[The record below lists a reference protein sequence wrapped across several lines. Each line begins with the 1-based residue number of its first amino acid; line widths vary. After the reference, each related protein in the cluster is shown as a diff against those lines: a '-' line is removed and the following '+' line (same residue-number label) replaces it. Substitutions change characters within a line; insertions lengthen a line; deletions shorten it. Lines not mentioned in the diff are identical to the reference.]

1 MSGLP
6 HQQAGERVV
15 AAGTTLRFALLI
27 ALLMVAS
34 SSMMDSTL
42 WVFSDSSGNGCSLA
56 AGVDSSRSSDLTATA
71 AVLDQAD
78 AFEACVARYSSV
90 PGWWSLA
97 WPAALLAAAGVL
109 FLGLPAWK
117 ARRGRVVPL
126 AAVDHDGEILRVL
139 EELTAAA
146 GLARVPR
153 VVVDPGTA
161 ATGAVVFG
169 RNHRPTLCLH
179 GGLLARRTTD
189 PDGFRAVLLHELAH
203 VRNGDVTVTYITVAL
218 WRVFVGMVLLP
229 YLAIYVTMFV
239 NAVGSPLLVGELPMF
254 VRGLLLTVVLVG
266 LVHLARADVLRSR
279 EVYADLAAVR
289 WGAAPR
295 AWAVTTPDPVG
306 GRSRRIVGR
315 FAELWR
321 THPRW
326 DLRRDALADP
336 AALFGVR
343 ALPMFL
349 TGVAAWLF
357 TSQASDVLGSRDLT
371 GAWALQGMSLVAA
384 VLVTGSVGVVLW
396 RAVTHAVLTARAVPS
411 GVRAGLWLGVGMATG
426 NLVMSDLAL
435 LQWLPTRPAILVLVV
450 LVGVTFAWWTAQ
462 CARLWASVRQGRTN
476 RLVMTLTLT
485 AAGLVLSSW
494 FAWWRLNGLLFA
506 YGWPFDSVGLRQLLE
521 RGQTPGDIAE
531 HGAALSVIAT
541 VGSLLHTL
549 PDRPL
554 ELSALAALWVVP
566 LLAWTVRPAVAASAA
581 PESGAPAG
589 AVDDAQATGEALPP
603 LRRAVLPGLLTGAAC
618 WVAVAAVMAYL
629 HAWQPPPGQRGL
641 LHVWIYLAW
650 ALVALVAAATAA
662 AVVVA
667 SVSTTRYRLI
677 MALIAAQTATVVGA
691 AGLMVLA
698 SLDGCLGPLD
708 TIRATCHRGPADAL
722 WQEIPFVL
730 TAGPVLAVIVAV
742 LSTAGV
748 SAVRAAWRC
757 TARRAT
763 DVPSRARRRGGLA
776 IRRIGVGV
784 LCAATLGVVA
794 LEVAHPAPERS
805 TGFDATAPRRL
816 SAADP
821 QVVSV
826 EIRARQVT
834 AWMQYG
840 GTDLLKRFPVEAG
853 DFARYLEA
861 PTPDASGKPK
871 LDSSIIHSHCLGLG
885 GLARDARAYFRIPDV
900 EAQSHWR
907 TYITELEQ
915 SARDC
920 QRAVDENNGQVLLS
934 AVQKLDA
941 AQKAFGAA
949 VTRIKTVLDAGRR

>member
-1 MSGLP
+1 M
-6 HQQAGERVV
+6 V

-27 ALLMVAS
+27 ALLVVAS
-34 SSMMDSTL
+34 SSMMDSAL

-90 PGWWSLA
+90 SGWWSLA
-97 WPAALLAAAGVL
+97 WPAALLVAAAVL

-126 AAVDHDGEILRVL
+126 AAVDQDGEILRAL
-139 EELTAAA
+139 EGLAAAA
-146 GLARVPR
+146 GLARMPR

-161 ATGAVVFG
+161 STGAVVFG
-169 RNHRPTLCLH
+169 RSRRPTMCLH

-203 VRNGDVTVTYITVAL
+203 IRNGDVTITYITVAL

-229 YLAIYVTMFV
+229 YLAIEMTIFV
-239 NAVGSPLLVGELPMF
+239 NAMRSPFFVGELPMLA
-254 VRGLLLTVVLVG
+254 RGLLLTVVLVG

-295 AWAVTTPDPVG
+295 AWAVTAAPDPVG
-306 GRSRRIVGR
+306 GRLRRIGGR
-315 FAELWR
+315 FVELWR

-349 TGVAAWLF
+349 TGVAASLLTF
-357 TSQASDVLGSRDLT
+357 QASDILGARGLT
-371 GAWALQGMSLVAA
+371 DAWALQAMALVAA

-411 GVRAGLWLGVGMATG
+411 GVRAGLWLGVGLAAS
-426 NLVMSDLAL
+426 NLVMSDLSL
-435 LQWLPTRPAILVLVV
+435 LQWLPTRPAILLLVV
-450 LVGVTFAWWTAQ
+450 LVGVVFAWWTAQ
-462 CARLWASVRQGRTN
+462 CAQLWAGLGQGRTT
-476 RLVMTLTLT
+476 RLVMALTLT

-494 FAWWRLNGLLFA
+494 FAWWRLNGVLFA
-506 YGWPFDSVGLRQLLE
+506 YEWPFDSAGLRQLLE
-521 RGQTPGDIAE
+521 QGQTPGDIAE

-541 VGSLLHTL
+541 VGSLLNTL
-549 PDRPL
+549 PTRPL
-554 ELSALAALWVVP
+554 ELLAFAALWVVP
-566 LLAWTVRPAVAASAA
+566 LLAWTVRPTVATPA
-581 PESGAPAG
+581 PASGAPAG
-589 AVDDAQATGEALPP
+589 AVDDAQAAGEALPP
-603 LRRAVLPGLLTGAAC
+603 LRRALLPGLLTGAVC

-629 HAWQPPPGQRGL
+629 HGWQPPPGQRGL

-650 ALVALVAAATAA
+650 VLVAFVAAALAA
-662 AVVVA
+662 AVVA
-667 SVSTTRYRLI
+667 SVSARRHRLI

-691 AGLMVLA
+691 AGLMLLA

-742 LSTAGV
+742 VAAGV
-748 SAVRAAWRC
+748 SAVRAAWRS
-757 TARRAT
+757 TERRAA
-763 DVPSRARRRGGLA
+763 DAPSRVPRRGGLA

-805 TGFDATAPRRL
+805 TGFDARASQRL
-816 SAADP
+816 SAAEP
-821 QVVSV
+821 QVVSA
-826 EIRARQVT
+826 EIKARQVS

-840 GTDLLKRFPVEAG
+840 GTDLLKRFLAEAG
-853 DFARYLEA
+853 GFAKYLAA
-861 PTPDASGKPK
+861 PELDASGKPK
-871 LDSSIIHSHCLGLG
+871 LDSSVVRSHCLNLNGIVP
-885 GLARDARAYFRIPDV
+885 DARAYFRIPDA
-900 EAQSHWR
+900 EAQSLWR
-907 TYITELEQ
+907 TFISQLEQ
-915 SARDC
+915 SVQDC
-920 QRAVDENNGQVLLS
+920 ERAVDEDNGQLLLL

-941 AQKAFGAA
+941 AQKALGAA
-949 VTRIKTVLDAGRR
+949 VARIKTVLDAGRR